1 MVAAPG
7 GPRQGHKAPLP
18 DGPSTLPVVPP
29 REDGVAM
36 TPIIDLD
43 HLGEVEVHLE
53 AAATELQ
60 AQTDRLQP
68 SG

>member
-1 MVAAPG
+1 
-7 GPRQGHKAPLP
+7 
-18 DGPSTLPVVPP
+18 
-29 REDGVAM
+29 M

-60 AQTDRLQP
+60 AQWSTAIVNGDFAAIDRIIEASQAVHRALTALQTDRLQR